1 MKNDSRSPWFIRI
14 LSLFFA
20 ILLYYNA
27 NSFVISNKSVTGT
40 MKELQATAE
49 NVPVNVTYN
58 QDKYFISGYQETVS
72 VDLTSNNKILL
83 DKESN
88 AETRGFSVVM
98 DLTKYNVGTHE
109 VPLEVVGLPNSV
121 KGTIKPSKLSV
132 TIENKDSNTFKVE
145 PAIDNKIYQ
154 EGYSTNEA
162 TIDPMT
168 VKVSGSEASVKEV
181 DRVIAGVSDKT
192 NVTSNFSERVKPYA
206 VNKSGEPLDVKIEPE
221 TVSVNV
227 KVTVPSKRVK
237 VTPVQSG
244 TIPKGIKDFTFT
256 IKDDM
261 VDIEG
266 PKEVLDEINGIE
278 LKIDTSNI
286 KETVTSS
293 YAVVVPNGVKV
304 IPETVSV
311 TVKPNEVKTS
321 TSDSSSK

>member
-1 MKNDSRSPWFIRI
+1 MKNDSKSPWFIRI

-27 NSFVISNKSVTGT
+27 NSFAISNKQVNTIT
-40 MKELQATAE
+40 ELEATAE

-58 QDKYFISGYQETVS
+58 QDKYFISGYKESVS

-88 AETRGFSVVM
+88 AETRGFSIVM

-109 VPLEVVGLPNSV
+109 VPLEIVGLPNSV

-132 TIENKDSNTFKVE
+132 VIENKDSNTFKVE

-154 EGYSTNEA
+154 DGYSTKEA
-162 TIDPMT
+162 TIDPIM
-168 VKVSGSEASVKEV
+168 VKVSGAESSIKEI
-181 DRVIAGVSDKT
+181 DRVIAGVSEKT
-192 NVTSNFSERVKPYA
+192 NVTGNFSEKVQPYA
-206 VNKSGEPLDVKIEPE
+206 VNKAGEPLNVKIEPE

-227 KVTVPSKRVK
+227 KVNVPSKRVK

-266 PKEVLDEINGIE
+266 PKEVLDEINGID
-278 LKIDTSNI
+278 LKIDTTNI
-286 KETVTSS
+286 RETTTSS

-304 IPETVSV
+304 TPETVSV
-311 TVKPNEVKTS
+311 TVKPNESKS
-321 TSDSSSK
+321 SSSDSK

>member
-1 MKNDSRSPWFIRI
+1 MKNDSKSPWFIRI

-27 NSFVISNKSVTGT
+27 NSFAISNKQVNTIT
-40 MKELQATAE
+40 ELEATAE

-58 QDKYFISGYQETVS
+58 QDKYFISGYKESVS

-98 DLTKYNVGTHE
+98 DLTKYSVGTHE
-109 VPLEVVGLPNSV
+109 VPLEIVGLPNSV
-121 KGTIKPSKLSV
+121 KGSIKPSKLSV
-132 TIENKDSNTFKVE
+132 VIENKDSNMFKVE

-154 EGYSTNEA
+154 EGYSTKEA
-162 TIDPMT
+162 TIDPTM
-168 VKVSGSEASVKEV
+168 VKVSGAESSIKEI
-181 DRVIAGVSDKT
+181 DRVIAGVSERS
-192 NVTSNFSERVKPYA
+192 NVTGNFSEKVQPYA
-206 VNKSGEPLDVKIEPE
+206 VNKAGEPLNVKIEPE

-227 KVTVPSKRVK
+227 KVNVPSKRVK

-278 LKIDTSNI
+278 LKIDTTNI
-286 KETVTSS
+286 RETTTSS

-304 IPETVSV
+304 TPETVSV
-311 TVKPNEVKTS
+311 TVKPNEAKS
-321 TSDSSSK
+321 SSSDSK